1 MLWISLLSATVL
13 LPVVAAG
20 SSRLSARGRR
30 PYIPYVDEPD
40 QNQTVVHHYSGHNI
54 SSYHE
59 IYYFDQLIDHSNPS
73 LGTFQQR
80 YWHTYEFYERGAC
93 YRHPPDEC
101 PPDMN
106 APRSMFRR
114 SHRPLHAWRV

>member
-20 SSRLSARGRR
+20 SSPLSARGRR

-40 QNQTVVHHYSGHNI
+40 KNQTVVHHSSGHNI

-59 IYYFDQLIDHSNPS
+59 IYYFDQLIDHNDPNK
-73 LGTFQQR
+73 GTFKQR
-80 YWHTYEFYERGAC
+80 YWHNYEFYEPGAYLLGC
-93 YRHPPDEC
+93 NHLRH
-101 PPDMN
+101 
-106 APRSMFRR
+106 
-114 SHRPLHAWRV
+114 